1 MMVQQMA
8 LLNKLLALKSKESKK
23 ELNTDIINLDDE
35 ANICKQLF
43 RKEKKTEANIC
54 KQLFRKEKKTEP
66 CSLESPIP
74 TKGIYVQTR

>member
-1 MMVQQMA
+1 MA
-8 LLNKLLALKSKESKK
+8 LLNKLLALNSKESKK
-23 ELNTDIINLDDE
+23 ELNTDIINLDD
-35 ANICKQLF
+35 
-43 RKEKKTEANIC
+43 EANIC